1 MQDEKEALVKS
12 RKRTAELMT
21 QIRHICALMHRLGLS
36 VLSTASAPGKGRNN
50 ELPARDQDSES
61 LKCFLDRVKKER
73 DAEPLK
79 LSLGIGDPVGQAAK
93 AQGFPDID
101 QIRPLACAAISNA
114 LS

>member
-12 RKRTAELMT
+12 KKRTAELMS

-36 VLSTASAPGKGRNN
+36 VLSTASAPGKGQNN

-61 LKCFLDRVKKER
+61 LKSFLDRGKEMR

-79 LSLGIGDPVGQAAK
+79 LSQGIGDPVGQAAK

-101 QIRPLACAAISNA
+101 QIRPLACAAINNA